1 MPHARVCRQQKRP
14 KYQGIPV
21 AFIQNGVIY
30 YSPNCSRPVV
40 IPASMNPG
48 NLFRQPCLN
57 AAMFKQPRTFL
68 HCYTMLEVEW
78 SWHGSESNSYQIKYH
93 SDQKAFAAQSSVPKF
108 WRLEILTRQ
117 EIYTILF
124 LWNRPDLKALK
135 LKFGQHKYYE
145 PWKESDDCWTLHCSV
160 HKIQGKQRYVE
171 TKVLDRVFETILASS
186 TLAVQGDAQ
195 CSKCTAGVEFS
206 NPIASSHPDLV
217 YRVSSAPDTR
227 RVEAKHIQMSSVTVW
242 LGS

>member
-14 KYQGIPV
+14 KYQGILV

-78 SWHGSESNSYQIKYH
+78 SWHWSESNSYQIKYH
-93 SDQKAFAAQSSVPKF
+93 SDQKAFAAQSSPKC

-117 EIYTILF
+117 EIYTISF
-124 LWNRPDLKALK
+124 LWHRPDLKALK
-135 LKFGQHKYYE
+135 LKIWSTQILWALERK
-145 PWKESDDCWTLHCSV
+145 WRRTLHCSV

-227 RVEAKHIQMSSVTVW
+227 RVEAKHIQMSSVTVYD
-242 LGS
+242 